1 MEDQVKQ
8 AIEEIRPA
16 LKADGGDIELVGIK
30 DGVVEVR
37 LTGACHGCP
46 HAEMTLTLGVEK
58 HLKSK
63 VPELKSVVAVQ

>member
-1 MEDQVKQ
+1 MEDQVKK

-16 LKADGGDIELVGIK
+16 LNADGGDIELVGIK

-46 HAEMTLTLGVEK
+46 HAQMTLTLGVEK
-58 HLKSK
+58 HLKNK
-63 VPELKSVVAVQ
+63 VPEIKQVVAI